1 MAAVM
6 RLVVVPRSSPSARR
20 SVRRAMEAAPVSYV
34 WRHYGFHN
42 VVRDKTFSAHETT
55 QLAVVVRIKTFSAH
69 VMAQIRRVVSK
80 SGLFTHER
88 ITVSVSRVTPS
99 PPVSVS
105 GVTS

>member
-6 RLVVVPRSSPSARR
+6 RLVVVPRSSPCARR
-20 SVRRAMEAAPVSYV
+20 SVRRAMEVAPVSYV

-42 VVRDKTFSAHETT
+42 VVRD
-55 QLAVVVRIKTFSAH
+55 KTFSAH

>member
-6 RLVVVPRSSPSARR
+6 RLVVVPRSSTCARR

-42 VVRDKTFSAHETT
+42 VVRDKTFS
-55 QLAVVVRIKTFSAH
+55 VH

-88 ITVSVSRVTPS
+88 ITVSVSSVTPS
-99 PPVSVS
+99 PQVSVS

>member
-6 RLVVVPRSSPSARR
+6 RLVVVPRSSPCARR

-34 WRHYGFHN
+34 WKHYGFHN
-42 VVRDKTFSAHETT
+42 VVRD
-55 QLAVVVRIKTFSAH
+55 KTFSAH

-88 ITVSVSRVTPS
+88 ITVSVSSVTPS
-99 PPVSVS
+99 PLVSVS

>member
-6 RLVVVPRSSPSARR
+6 RLVVVPRSSPCADVLSG
-20 SVRRAMEAAPVSYV
+20 EPWKAASVSYV
-34 WRHYGFHN
+34 WRHYGFHSA
-42 VVRDKTFSAHETT
+42 VRD
-55 QLAVVVRIKTFSAH
+55 KTFSAH

>member
-6 RLVVVPRSSPSARR
+6 RLVVVPRSSPCVRR

-42 VVRDKTFSAHETT
+42 VVRDKTFSAH
-55 QLAVVVRIKTFSAH
+55 

-80 SGLFTHER
+80 SGVFTHER
-88 ITVSVSRVTPS
+88 IAVIVSMVTPS